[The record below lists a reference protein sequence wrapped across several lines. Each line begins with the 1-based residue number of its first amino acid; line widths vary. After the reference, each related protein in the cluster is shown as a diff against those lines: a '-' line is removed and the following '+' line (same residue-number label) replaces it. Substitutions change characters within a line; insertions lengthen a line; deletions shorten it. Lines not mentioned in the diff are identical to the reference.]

1 MSTNTIYLNLQCEFC
16 GKILANKKSLKNHIA
31 RHIEAKESN
40 FSCKFC
46 SRISKNKMSHSQH
59 ERLCKENKNRPEIV
73 SNFRFK
79 KPKPPTLNACRFC
92 NKEYHIN

>member
-1 MSTNTIYLNLQCEFC
+1 MSTTTIYANLQCEFC

-46 SRISKNKMSHSQH
+46 SRISKNKMAHSQH

-73 SNFRFK
+73 SNFKFK
-79 KPKPPTLNACRFC
+79 KKQHSFIKCMPLLQ
-92 NKEYHIN
+92 